1 MTAQNVDLETFCR
14 QRQQE
19 EKADKLRRFRHLNP
33 FVRKGQILFAGSSL
47 MEQFP
52 IYEFLL
58 DFQLPFTI
66 YNRGVGGFTTD
77 EFYAALEDC
86 VFALEPAHLFL
97 NIGTNDLNGP
107 EYRLPHLLENY
118 EKILQAI
125 RGRLP
130 ATKLYLMAYYP
141 VNPTV
146 STDAH
151 MQEIFRHRT
160 NVRIR
165 EASEGV
171 RALAARYG
179 ARFLDCNAGLTDQD
193 GNLKAEYT
201 IEGMHMYAD
210 GYKPVL
216 DALLPVLQEIG
227 RQEGGA
233 ASPAQ
238 EQRSL

>member
-1 MTAQNVDLETFCR
+1 MTEQTMDWEAFFRER
-14 QRQQE
+14 QRQ
-19 EKADKLRRFRHLNP
+19 EKEDKLARFRHLNP
-33 FVRKGQILFAGSSL
+33 YVRKGQIVFAGSSL

-58 DFQLPFTI
+58 DFQLPYTI

-107 EYRLPHLLENY
+107 EYRLSRLLDNY

-130 ATKLYLMAYYP
+130 ATRLYLMAYYP

-146 STDAH
+146 ATIPH

-160 NVRIR
+160 NARIR

-179 ARFLDCNAGLTDQD
+179 ARFLDCNAGLTDGE

-201 IEGMHMYAD
+201 IEGMHMYAN

-227 RQEGGA
+227 
-233 ASPAQ
+233 AQ
-238 EQRSL
+238 

>member
-1 MTAQNVDLETFCR
+1 MTEQTMDWEAFFRER
-14 QRQQE
+14 QRQ
-19 EKADKLRRFRHLNP
+19 EKEDKLARFRHLNP
-33 FVRKGQILFAGSSL
+33 YVRKGQILFAGSSL

-58 DFQLPFTI
+58 DFQLPYTI

-107 EYRLPHLLENY
+107 EYRLSRLLDNY

-130 ATKLYLMAYYP
+130 ATRLYLMAYYP
-141 VNPTV
+141 VNPAVATIP
-146 STDAH
+146 H

-160 NVRIR
+160 NARIR

-171 RALAARYG
+171 QALAARYG
-179 ARFLDCNAGLTDQD
+179 ARFLDCNAGLTDGD

-201 IEGMHMYAD
+201 IEGMHMYAN

-227 RQEGGA
+227 
-233 ASPAQ
+233 AQ
-238 EQRSL
+238 

>member
-1 MTAQNVDLETFCR
+1 MTEQTMDWETFFRER
-14 QRQQE
+14 QRQ
-19 EKADKLRRFRHLNP
+19 EKEDKLARFRHLNP
-33 FVRKGQILFAGSSL
+33 YVRKGQIVFAGSSL

-58 DFQLPFTI
+58 DFQLPYTI

-97 NIGTNDLNGP
+97 NTGTNDLNGP
-107 EYRLPHLLENY
+107 EYRLSHLLENY

-130 ATKLYLMAYYP
+130 ATRLYLMAYYP
-141 VNPTV
+141 VNPAVATIP
-146 STDAH
+146 H

-160 NVRIR
+160 NARIR

-171 RALAARYG
+171 QALAARYG
-179 ARFLDCNAGLTDQD
+179 ARFLDCNAGLTDAD

-201 IEGMHMYAD
+201 IEGMHMYAN

-216 DALLPVLQEIG
+216 DALLPVLEEIG
-227 RQEGGA
+227 ATR
-233 ASPAQ
+233 
-238 EQRSL
+238 

>member
-1 MTAQNVDLETFCR
+1 MTEQTVDWETFFRER
-14 QRQQE
+14 QRQ
-19 EKADKLRRFRHLNP
+19 EKEDKLARFRHLNP
-33 FVRKGQILFAGSSL
+33 YVRKGQVVFAGSSL

-58 DFQLPFTI
+58 DFQLPYTI

-107 EYRLPHLLENY
+107 EYRLSRLLDNY

-130 ATKLYLMAYYP
+130 ATRLYLMAYYP
-141 VNPTV
+141 VNPAVATIPP
-146 STDAH
+146 

-160 NVRIR
+160 NARIR

-179 ARFLDCNAGLTDQD
+179 ARFLDCNAGLTDGD
-193 GNLKAEYT
+193 GNLKAECS
-201 IEGMHMYAD
+201 IEGMHMYAN

-227 RQEGGA
+227 
-233 ASPAQ
+233 AQ
-238 EQRSL
+238 

>member
-1 MTAQNVDLETFCR
+1 MTEQTMDWEAFFRER
-14 QRQQE
+14 QRQ
-19 EKADKLRRFRHLNP
+19 EKEDKLARFRHLNP
-33 FVRKGQILFAGSSL
+33 YVRKGQVVFAGSSL

-58 DFQLPFTI
+58 DFQLPYTV

-107 EYRLPHLLENY
+107 EYRLSRLLDNY

-130 ATKLYLMAYYP
+130 ATRLYLMAYYP
-141 VNPTV
+141 VNPAVATIP
-146 STDAH
+146 H

-160 NVRIR
+160 NARIR

-171 RALAARYG
+171 QALAARYG
-179 ARFLDCNAGLTDQD
+179 ARFLDCNAGLTDAD

-201 IEGMHMYAD
+201 IEGMHMYAN

-216 DALLPVLQEIG
+216 DALLPVLQEIV
-227 RQEGGA
+227 
-233 ASPAQ
+233 AQ
-238 EQRSL
+238 

>member
-1 MTAQNVDLETFCR
+1 MTEQTMDWEAFFRER
-14 QRQQE
+14 QRQ
-19 EKADKLRRFRHLNP
+19 EKEDKLARFRHLNP
-33 FVRKGQILFAGSSL
+33 YVRKGQIVFAGSSL

-58 DFQLPFTI
+58 DFQLPYTI

-107 EYRLPHLLENY
+107 EYRLSRLLDNY

-130 ATKLYLMAYYP
+130 ATRLYLMAYYP
-141 VNPTV
+141 VNPAVATIP
-146 STDAH
+146 H

-160 NVRIR
+160 NARIR

-179 ARFLDCNAGLTDQD
+179 ARFLDCNAGLTDAD

-201 IEGMHMYAD
+201 IEGMHMYAN

-227 RQEGGA
+227 
-233 ASPAQ
+233 AQ
-238 EQRSL
+238 

>member
-1 MTAQNVDLETFCR
+1 MTEQTMDWEAFFRER
-14 QRQQE
+14 QRQ
-19 EKADKLRRFRHLNP
+19 EKEDKLARFRHLNP
-33 FVRKGQILFAGSSL
+33 FVRKGQIVFAGSSL

-58 DFQLPFTI
+58 DFQLPYTI

-107 EYRLPHLLENY
+107 EYRLSRLLDNY

-130 ATKLYLMAYYP
+130 ATRLYLMAYYP
-141 VNPTV
+141 VNPAVATIP
-146 STDAH
+146 H

-160 NVRIR
+160 NARIR

-171 RALAARYG
+171 QALAARYG
-179 ARFLDCNAGLTDQD
+179 ARFLDCNAGLTDAD

-201 IEGMHMYAD
+201 IEGMHMYAN

-216 DALLPVLQEIG
+216 DALLPVLQEIV
-227 RQEGGA
+227 
-233 ASPAQ
+233 AQ
-238 EQRSL
+238 

>member
-1 MTAQNVDLETFCR
+1 MTEQTMDWEAFFRER
-14 QRQQE
+14 QRQ
-19 EKADKLRRFRHLNP
+19 EKEDKLARFRHLNP
-33 FVRKGQILFAGSSL
+33 YVRKGQIVFAGSSL

-58 DFQLPFTI
+58 DFQLPYTI

-77 EFYAALEDC
+77 DFYAALEDC

-107 EYRLPHLLENY
+107 EYRLSRLLDNY

-130 ATKLYLMAYYP
+130 ATRLYLMAYYP
-141 VNPTV
+141 VNPAVATIP
-146 STDAH
+146 H

-160 NVRIR
+160 NARIR

-179 ARFLDCNAGLTDQD
+179 ARFLDCNAGLTDAD

-201 IEGMHMYAD
+201 IEGMHMYAN

-227 RQEGGA
+227 
-233 ASPAQ
+233 AQ
-238 EQRSL
+238 

>member
-1 MTAQNVDLETFCR
+1 MAEQNMDWETFSRER
-14 QRQQE
+14 QRQ
-19 EKADKLRRFRHLNP
+19 EKEDKLTRFRHLNP
-33 FVRKGQILFAGSSL
+33 YVRKGEIVFAGSSL

-58 DFQLPFTI
+58 DFQLPYTI

-107 EYRLPHLLENY
+107 EYRLSHLLENY

-130 ATKLYLMAYYP
+130 GTQLYLMAYYP

-146 STDAH
+146 PTAVH

-160 NVRIR
+160 NTRIR
-165 EASEGV
+165 EASKGV
-171 RALAARYG
+171 QALAAQYG
-179 ARFLDCNAGLTDQD
+179 ARFLDCNAGLTDSE

-216 DALLPVLQEIG
+216 DALLQVLEEIG
-227 RQEGGA
+227 A
-233 ASPAQ
+233 AN
-238 EQRSL
+238 

>member
-1 MTAQNVDLETFCR
+1 MTEQTMDWETFFRER
-14 QRQQE
+14 QRQ
-19 EKADKLRRFRHLNP
+19 EKEDKLARFRHLNP
-33 FVRKGQILFAGSSL
+33 YVRKGQILFAGSSL

-58 DFQLPFTI
+58 DFQLPYTI

-107 EYRLPHLLENY
+107 EYRLSRLLDNY

-130 ATKLYLMAYYP
+130 ATRLNLMAYYP

-146 STDAH
+146 ATIPH

-160 NVRIR
+160 NARIR

-171 RALAARYG
+171 QALAARYG
-179 ARFLDCNAGLTDQD
+179 ARFLDCNAGLTDGE

-201 IEGMHMYAD
+201 IEGMHMYAN

-227 RQEGGA
+227 A
-233 ASPAQ
+233 P
-238 EQRSL
+238 

>member
-1 MTAQNVDLETFCR
+1 MTEQTMDWEAFFRER
-14 QRQQE
+14 QRQ
-19 EKADKLRRFRHLNP
+19 EKEDKLARFRHLNP
-33 FVRKGQILFAGSSL
+33 YVRKGQIVFAGSSL

-58 DFQLPFTI
+58 DFQLPYTI

-107 EYRLPHLLENY
+107 EYRLSRLLDNY

-130 ATKLYLMAYYP
+130 ATRLYLMAYYP
-141 VNPTV
+141 VNPAVATIP
-146 STDAH
+146 H

-160 NVRIR
+160 NARIR

-171 RALAARYG
+171 QALAARYG
-179 ARFLDCNAGLTDQD
+179 ARFLDCNAGLTDAD

-201 IEGMHMYAD
+201 IEGMHMYAN

-227 RQEGGA
+227 
-233 ASPAQ
+233 AQ
-238 EQRSL
+238 